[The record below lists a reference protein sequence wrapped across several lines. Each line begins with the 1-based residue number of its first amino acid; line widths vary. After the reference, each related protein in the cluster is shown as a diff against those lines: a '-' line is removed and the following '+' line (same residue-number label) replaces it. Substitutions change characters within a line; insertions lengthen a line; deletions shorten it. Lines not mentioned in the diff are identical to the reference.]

1 MHESYRL
8 AMSVDPTRD
17 PKRHRDILIQ
27 AFFSA
32 ATGGKSECRL
42 AITSILAIMAM
53 VETGPQPRG
62 RSRFALALE
71 SGDGIR

>member
-42 AITSILAIMAM
+42 AITSILAIIAM
-53 VETGPQPRG
+53 VETGTAEG
-62 RSRFALALE
+62 AKSLCTSA
-71 SGDGIR
+71 